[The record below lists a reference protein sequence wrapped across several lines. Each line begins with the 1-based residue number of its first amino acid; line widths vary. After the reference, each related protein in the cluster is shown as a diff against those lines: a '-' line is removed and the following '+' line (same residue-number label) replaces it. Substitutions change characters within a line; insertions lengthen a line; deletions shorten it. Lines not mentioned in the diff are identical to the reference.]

1 MRVVTWTLL
10 LSLAAAATARAQ
22 AFVPP
27 KGDAF
32 ASVVF
37 TNMFVENHFLP
48 DRRVDVGHIDTN
60 AMLFDLTYGLTDRMA
75 VTVGIPLVVSR
86 YQGAF
91 PHQAT
96 NPDAPDNTGW
106 NSTFSDF
113 RFNVRYNML
122 RGPVAITPYFGSL
135 VPSHA
140 YDYVAHAAP
149 GKNLREFQI
158 GVAAA
163 GLLDRFVSGMFVQGR
178 YGFAVVE
185 ETVGIRPNYS
195 SGDIE
200 VGYFINPSVRVF
212 GMAAGRYSHDGI
224 DLPIPPIARVVLPP
238 DQFVNHDQIVRE
250 HFLNLSVGTSV
261 SISESV
267 DLFGAFMKQ
276 VTGRNTHEVSRAISV
291 GMSWAFKR
299 RRIDDPVTNAA
310 PAPAPPAPV
319 SASRG
324 AERGLEPAAAKRSL
338 LRCLCQ
344 KTG

>member
-1 MRVVTWTLL
+1 MKMVTMLTWVVL
-10 LSLAAAATARAQ
+10 LSLGTAATARAQ

-48 DRRVDVGHIDTN
+48 DRRVDVGHIDSN
-60 AMLFDLTYGLTDRMA
+60 VALFDLTYGLTDRAA
-75 VTVGIPLVVSR
+75 VTIGIPLVVSR

-91 PHQAT
+91 PHQPA
-96 NPDAPDNTGW
+96 NPDAPDNSGW

-113 RFNVRYNML
+113 RFSARYNLL
-122 RGPVAITPYFGSL
+122 RGPVAITPYVGSL

-149 GKNLREFQI
+149 GKNMRELQV

-163 GLLDRFVSGMFVQGR
+163 GLLDRFVPGMFVQGR

-195 SGDIE
+195 SGDVE
-200 VGYFINPSVRVF
+200 VGYFVTPSVRVF
-212 GMAAGRYSHDGI
+212 GMAAGRYSLDGI

-238 DQFVNHDQIVRE
+238 EQLLNHDRIVRE
-250 HFLNLSVGTSV
+250 HFLNLSAGASV
-261 SISESV
+261 SLTESV

-276 VTGRNTHEVSRAISV
+276 VTGRNTHEISRGISV

-299 RRIDDPVTNAA
+299 QRNDEAA
-310 PAPAPPAPV
+310 TSAPSQRPSPAPIA
-319 SASRG
+319 
-324 AERGLEPAAAKRSL
+324 AEPGVDPGAAKRSL

-344 KTG
+344 KAG

>member
-1 MRVVTWTLL
+1 MRMLMSVLL
-10 LSLAAAATARAQ
+10 LSLGAAATARAQ

-27 KGDAF
+27 QGDAF

-60 AMLFDLTYGLTDRMA
+60 VALFDLTYGLTDRMA
-75 VTVGIPLVVSR
+75 VTVGIPLVISR

-91 PHQAT
+91 PHQPN
-96 NPDAPDNTGW
+96 NPDAPDNSGW

-122 RGPVAITPYFGSL
+122 RGPVAITPYVGSL

-149 GKNLREFQI
+149 GKQLRELQM

-163 GLLDRFVSGMFVQGR
+163 GLLDRFVPGMFVQGR

-185 ETVGIRPNYS
+185 KTVGIRPNYS

-200 VGYFINPSVRVF
+200 IGYFINPSVRVF
-212 GMAAGRYSHDGI
+212 GMAAGRYGHDGI

-238 DQFVNHDQIVRE
+238 DQFLNHDQIVRE
-250 HFLNLSVGTSV
+250 HFLNLSAGASV
-261 SISESV
+261 SITESV
-267 DLFGAFMKQ
+267 DVFGAFMKQ
-276 VTGRNTHEVSRAISV
+276 VTGRNTHEVSRAVSV

-299 RRIDDPVTNAA
+299 RRTDDTTMGASTPS
-310 PAPAPPAPV
+310 PAPV
-319 SASRG
+319 STAPEAARG
-324 AERGLEPAAAKRSL
+324 VEPAAAKRSL

>member
-1 MRVVTWTLL
+1 MRMLTWVLL
-10 LSLAAAATARAQ
+10 LSLGAAATARAQ

-60 AMLFDLTYGLTDRMA
+60 VALFDLTYGITDRMA
-75 VTVGIPLVVSR
+75 VTVGVPLVVSR

-91 PHQAT
+91 PHQAN

-122 RGPVAITPYFGSL
+122 RGPIAVTPYVGSL

-149 GKNLREFQI
+149 GKNLRELHM

-163 GLLDRFVSGMFVQGR
+163 GLLDRFVPGMFVQGR

-200 VGYFINPSVRVF
+200 VGYFVNPSVRVF
-212 GMAAGRYSHDGI
+212 GMAAGRFGHAGI
-224 DLPIPPIARVVLPP
+224 DLPIPPIARVVLTPE
-238 DQFVNHDQIVRE
+238 QFVNHDQIVRE
-250 HFLNLSVGTSV
+250 HFLNLSAGASV
-261 SISESV
+261 SITESV

-276 VTGRNTHEVSRAISV
+276 VTGRNTHEISRAISV

-299 RRIDDPVTNAA
+299 TRTDDIAGGAPAA
-310 PAPAPPAPV
+310 PAVAPV
-319 SASRG
+319 NTAS
-324 AERGLEPAAAKRSL
+324 EPARGVEPTAAKRSL